1 MKSLSFGNIQSL
13 DFSTQ
18 DVDYLSQERK
28 NLEYTLQQ
36 IARIVPSDD
45 FQGVRQRIVN
55 EDKARD
61 EEDYVQAAANNLTAG
76 KTTAEQTIASVR
88 DYKVSE
94 GSIDT
99 ALEKRV
105 AEDMLGDKIVNNEE
119 VYATYLNNPEAYT
132 KDSDYISNLL
142 LADKLYTDYQ
152 NIWKNPD
159 NSTKFLAQV
168 GGELATSILAS
179 WNNLGTVVEGTK
191 QGFKINAFKD
201 VLNMDEDILTPT
213 ALGHNLRRVLNRY
226 AREKTPEEFSSWI
239 EDKLKPAINSL
250 PMIYQAEVLEWI
262 FEGYQAIDNL
272 WLISDLPDDIGR
284 ITKAVDNISTA
295 RRAKAVGDFSQSLDS
310 VLVKNEEAISST
322 AKANVTET
330 SVLKNTDEVKKEVVR
345 EATDKAVDNMLDTED
360 KVFARN
366 LIEEDN
372 VDDISEPVNKA
383 VVDHKNWWEQN
394 MTTIGRADGTPF
406 ASEGEAIRVARD
418 IMIKKAE
425 AEGYKVL
432 SAMSRS
438 DYKTPS
444 LKAVN
449 TGEGTQIEGTGLYY
463 SLHKPDTILNSSLS
477 YQVEFRN
484 FLPSNRNNYG
494 TDAIKKY
501 IEDEYFVK
509 IDKIPF
515 KDYTQVLEDIGKDY
529 EALRKDGWTIK
540 NVLNTLEKRYSKSI
554 AETEDFQKILDQD
567 PAATV
572 EDFVAF
578 EVNNSIQE
586 DVLKYITFKTMTKD
600 FKEFKEPVNKFFLLK
615 PQTNGKFLNKTL
627 IGETTEDVEVLE
639 NILKIFDKYNIVKP
653 GVGGEYTITDLANDM
668 SKYEEGNV
676 YNIRHAEELLAYKIK
691 ETSKVKNKPFI
702 EYMKA
707 ARDILKNEANIRGSW
722 HSDVNLMHYYEED
735 VLPFFTNKP
744 TVKGGKVTYQRR
756 IDNPELLKY
765 YTEPVQINGNWYV
778 RVFNGDDNFI
788 KIEGN

>member
-61 EEDYVQAAANNLTAG
+61 EEDYIQAAANNLTAG

-132 KDSDYISNLL
+132 KDYDYISNLL

-159 NSTKFLAQV
+159 NSTKFLAQA
-168 GGELATSILAS
+168 GGELTTSILAS
-179 WNNLGTVVEGTK
+179 WNSLGTVVEGTK

-201 VLNMDEDILTPT
+201 VLDMDEDLLTPT

-295 RRAKAVGDFSQSLDS
+295 RRVKAVGDFSQSLDS

-345 EATDKAVDNMLDTED
+345 EATDEAVDSMLDTED

-406 ASEGEAIRVARD
+406 ASEEEAIRAAR
-418 IMIKKAE
+418 
-425 AEGYKVL
+425 
-432 SAMSRS
+432 
-438 DYKTPS
+438 
-444 LKAVN
+444 
-449 TGEGTQIEGTGLYY
+449 
-463 SLHKPDTILNSSLS
+463 
-477 YQVEFRN
+477 
-484 FLPSNRNNYG
+484 
-494 TDAIKKY
+494 
-501 IEDEYFVK
+501 
-509 IDKIPF
+509 
-515 KDYTQVLEDIGKDY
+515 
-529 EALRKDGWTIK
+529 
-540 NVLNTLEKRYSKSI
+540 
-554 AETEDFQKILDQD
+554 
-567 PAATV
+567 
-572 EDFVAF
+572 
-578 EVNNSIQE
+578 
-586 DVLKYITFKTMTKD
+586 
-600 FKEFKEPVNKFFLLK
+600 
-615 PQTNGKFLNKTL
+615 
-627 IGETTEDVEVLE
+627 
-639 NILKIFDKYNIVKP
+639 NIVTNRT
-653 GVGGEYTITDLANDM
+653 V
-668 SKYEEGNV
+668 
-676 YNIRHAEELLAYKIK
+676 IK
-691 ETSKVKNKPFI
+691 DDKVS
-702 EYMKA
+702 Y
-707 ARDILKNEANIRGSW
+707 S
-722 HSDVNLMHYYEED
+722 
-735 VLPFFTNKP
+735 
-744 TVKGGKVTYQRR
+744 RR